1 LGQFA
6 KQPKIYDAL
15 SNLLT
20 DDWFR
25 VRVNA
30 CKAFGES
37 EIVKSIDELTY
48 VAEHDNDNRVR
59 RIAFEAINKIRE
71 SNKPNVAELVEE
83 MDKLKFSNVELL
95 QKIDRIDREII
106 KRS

>member
-6 KQPKIYDAL
+6 KHTKVYDVL
-15 SNLLT
+15 SKLLT

-25 VRVNA
+25 VRINA
-30 CKAFGES
+30 CKAFEES
-37 EIVKSIDELTY
+37 ELVKCVEELTY
-48 VAEHDNDNRVR
+48 VAEHDIDNRVR
-59 RIAFEAINKIRE
+59 RIAFEAINKIKE
-71 SNKPNVAELVEE
+71 SNKPTVAELVEE
-83 MDKLKFSNVELL
+83 VDKLKSSNAELL